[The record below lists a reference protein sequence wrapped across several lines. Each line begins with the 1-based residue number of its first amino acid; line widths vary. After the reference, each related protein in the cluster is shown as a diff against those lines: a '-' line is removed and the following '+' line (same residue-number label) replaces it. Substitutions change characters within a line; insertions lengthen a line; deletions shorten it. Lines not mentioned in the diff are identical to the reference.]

1 MMDYNQLE
9 NLVIEWAENK
19 GILQNGIPIAQ
30 AGKTLEEAQELFDA
44 IQQENQEEVIDALGD
59 VFVTIIIQAKLQ
71 NLSLL
76 ECLESAYNI
85 ISKRKGKMIDGTFV
99 KDA

>member
-1 MMDYNQLE
+1 MDYNQLE

>member
-1 MMDYNQLE
+1 MDYNQLE

-19 GILQNGIPIAQ
+19 GILQNGTPVAQ
-30 AGKTLEEAQELFDA
+30 AGKTLEEVQELLDA
-44 IQQENQEEVIDALGD
+44 IQQENKEEIVDALGD

-85 ISKRKGKMIDGTFV
+85 IAKRKGKMINGTFV
-99 KDA
+99 KDV